1 MDGRTKESPLV
12 WTRYHCEV
20 RTESATPKAP
30 ACNAKPVKTYQLRL
44 HLFKAITERNERVLC
59 PAQSVPRLVTTVL
72 TIPRVVGVC
81 LVTHTCPHFQVLYGG
96 T

>member
-1 MDGRTKESPLV
+1 M
-12 WTRYHCEV
+12 
-20 RTESATPKAP
+20 
-30 ACNAKPVKTYQLRL
+30 ACNGLKDQGKPPRLDPISQLRL

-81 LVTHTCPHFQVLYGG
+81 LVTHTCPHFRVLYGG